1 MQEISAQLQTLTDQL
16 SKFNPASVSGVQ
28 LHTGEVEQ
36 KFQQKF
42 GEQQKEIQNLT
53 EIVLESKKD
62 SQKDADTLHDL
73 LMGVENLGENVKRM
87 QEDMVAWQSSYHDAE
102 REYEEMAEDALRE
115 VPLPNPVVMPTETTP
130 LAVSTSQI
138 QNPVMQTLF
147 TVPEERQVHP
157 QAQDNVMD
165 AQMDRDLN
173 ARWQKLAA
181 LRNTTIP
188 SSSSRPDVLSTTQ
201 AKIPEF
207 FDFIGSSSQPVV
219 SSFSILIIPECT
231 PEIPTTVFGERNARI
246 AEGKGG

>member
-1 MQEISAQLQTLTDQL
+1 
-16 SKFNPASVSGVQ
+16 
-28 LHTGEVEQ
+28 
-36 KFQQKF
+36 
-42 GEQQKEIQNLT
+42 
-53 EIVLESKKD
+53 
-62 SQKDADTLHDL
+62 
-73 LMGVENLGENVKRM
+73 M

-102 REYEEMAEDALRE
+102 REYEEMAEDALHE
-115 VPLPNPVVMPTETTP
+115 VPLPSPAVMPTETTP
-130 LAVSTSQI
+130 LAASTSQI
-138 QNPVMQTLF
+138 QNPVMQPLF

-181 LRNTTIP
+181 LLTTTIP

-219 SSFSILIIPECT
+219 SSFSIPIIPERT
-231 PEIPTTVFGERNARI
+231 PENVEKGFRERDVRFQKEMEAKFKEAGDNRCSAWALVLHRI
-246 AEGKGG
+246 GQCSAVGTRNR